1 MQIMWQHSRAHSLIK
16 LHTFLLSYALYFQQ
30 EKRANL
36 LSIVMVFTSTK
47 HKSNYWRS
55 TGLLISGTKLCLIIT
70 VQTLKW
76 DTWKEIVES
85 QPFLKPKIF
94 KIFCK
99 QSAKIHSSTM
109 CPLKTLKAFEL
120 TWPLREQPSNL
131 WILWVPLQKTWE
143 SFVFRKCC
151 DWTMFFQVSQF
162 ECLYCKET
170 STLLLNKI

>member
-1 MQIMWQHSRAHSLIK
+1 MQIMWQYSREHSLIK
-16 LHTFLLSYALYFQQ
+16 LHTFLLSYALYFQR

-47 HKSNYWRS
+47 HKSNDWRS

-76 DTWKEIVES
+76 DTWKEIVQS

-94 KIFCK
+94 KVFCK
-99 QSAKIHSSTM
+99 QTDKIHSSTM

-120 TWPLREQPSNL
+120 TWPLRKQPSNL
-131 WILWVPLQKTWE
+131 WILWVPLQKNLRI
-143 SFVFRKCC
+143 FC
-151 DWTMFFQVSQF
+151 FQKMLWLDNVLPSVPVWVSV
-162 ECLYCKET
+162 L
-170 STLLLNKI
+170 

>member
-1 MQIMWQHSRAHSLIK
+1 MQIMWQYSREHSLIK

-47 HKSNYWRS
+47 HKSNDWRS

-76 DTWKEIVES
+76 DTWKEIVQS

-94 KIFCK
+94 KVFCK
-99 QSAKIHSSTM
+99 QTDKIHSSTM
-109 CPLKTLKAFEL
+109 CPLTSFKSIWTYLTSQETAFKFMNFMG
-120 TWPLREQPSNL
+120 PFAKNLRIFCFQKMLWLDDVLPSVPV
-131 WILWVPLQKTWE
+131 WVSVL
-143 SFVFRKCC
+143 
-151 DWTMFFQVSQF
+151 
-162 ECLYCKET
+162 
-170 STLLLNKI
+170 

>member
-1 MQIMWQHSRAHSLIK
+1 MQIMWQYSREHSLIK

-47 HKSNYWRS
+47 HKSNDWRS

-76 DTWKEIVES
+76 DTWREIVQS
-85 QPFLKPKIF
+85 QPFLKPGIF
-94 KIFCK
+94 KVFCK
-99 QSAKIHSSTM
+99 QTDKIHSSTM

-120 TWPLREQPSNL
+120 TWPLRKQPSNL

-143 SFVFRKCC
+143 SFVFGKCC

-162 ECLYCKET
+162 EYLYCKET
-170 STLLLNKI
+170 NTLLLNKI

>member
-1 MQIMWQHSRAHSLIK
+1 MQIMWQYSREHSLIK

-30 EKRANL
+30 EKSANL

-47 HKSNYWRS
+47 HKSNDWRS

-76 DTWKEIVES
+76 DTWKEIVHS

-94 KIFCK
+94 KVFCK
-99 QSAKIHSSTM
+99 QTDKIHSSTM

-120 TWPLREQPSNL
+120 TWPLRKWPSDLWMLLVHLQNNL
-131 WILWVPLQKTWE
+131 GFFCFQKTLRLDNLFSSVQVWVPAL
-143 SFVFRKCC
+143 
-151 DWTMFFQVSQF
+151 
-162 ECLYCKET
+162 
-170 STLLLNKI
+170 

>member
-1 MQIMWQHSRAHSLIK
+1 MLFISNKKREQISLVLSWFSPAQNIK
-16 LHTFLLSYALYFQQ
+16 AMT
-30 EKRANL
+30 E
-36 LSIVMVFTSTK
+36 
-47 HKSNYWRS
+47 
-55 TGLLISGTKLCLIIT
+55 GLLVYWFLVQNYAWLYT

-76 DTWKEIVES
+76 DTWKEIVQS

-99 QSAKIHSSTM
+99 QTDKIHSSTM

-120 TWPLREQPSNL
+120 TWPLRKQPSNL

-162 ECLYCKET
+162 EYLYCKET
-170 STLLLNKI
+170 NTLLLNKI